1 MKLVA
6 RVVLGPLLAAFVLV
20 VTLQQTMDALHRA
33 GHWSPGRRIMRAR
46 TDDPYERL
54 DAAIAR
60 AASTTTSGVRDPFAY
75 GTVAVT
81 TVHHLFRPH
90 EVKPPPLPPPVLT
103 AIIWDNDPRALIH
116 FNGRDYTVRSGG
128 QFDEYRVVGITR
140 DRVTLDK
147 DGQPLL
153 LNRPL
158 KGE

>member
-1 MKLVA
+1 VKLDA

-81 TVHHLFRPH
+81 
-90 EVKPPPLPPPVLT
+90 PVLT